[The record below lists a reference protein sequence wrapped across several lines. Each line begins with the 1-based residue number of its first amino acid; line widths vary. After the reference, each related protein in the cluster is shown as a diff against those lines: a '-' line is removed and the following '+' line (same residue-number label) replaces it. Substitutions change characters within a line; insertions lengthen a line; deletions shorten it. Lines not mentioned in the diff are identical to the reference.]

1 MHFVLHVILESLLN
15 MRSFLSSL
23 CLYFAV
29 GFLRSGTKLPFS
41 RHRQNAGLSQSHD
54 DLSDA
59 AANSHKKI
67 GSLPRRLLK
76 HFSLKKAKSK
86 PSVNGSAQGGDK

>member
-1 MHFVLHVILESLLN
+1 MHVPLESLCDL
-15 MRSFLSSL
+15 LSVFYSS
-23 CLYFAV
+23 FAV

-41 RHRQNAGLSQSHD
+41 RRRQNAGLSQSHD

-59 AANSHKKI
+59 ATANSHKKI

-76 HFSLKKAKSK
+76 HFSLKTKSK